1 LSRSRFRET
10 FEQANVKLAEVFP
23 RLFPGGRAELVLT
36 ETEEG
41 GESGV
46 EIIVQPVGKKL
57 GSLSLL
63 SGGEKAMTAVA
74 LILSLFMVRPT
85 PFCVL
90 DEVDAPLDDAN
101 VGRFDHLIREISL
114 TSQFVLIT
122 HNKRTMEAA
131 DTLYGI
137 TMQEAGVSKV
147 VSVRLK
153 QAA

>member
-1 LSRSRFRET
+1 LSRSLFREN
-10 FEQANVKLAEVFP
+10 FDQANVKLAVVFP

-36 ETEEG
+36 ESEEG

-131 DTLYGI
+131 DSLYGI